1 MKILIKKIILI
12 IANIN
17 IMKIKIIIII
27 QVKAIKLIKKEKMKT
42 LIFLKIVPKIQIQ
55 INQI

>member
-1 MKILIKKIILI
+1 MKILIKTIILI
-12 IANIN
+12 IAKIN